1 MRRALTPYKSEAHDM
16 TSIPRKAQRRRWP
29 PTSYLTSIQAFIGAL
44 SLALGRLAK
53 LVHLT
58 TITRKHHHRQIQE
71 DL

>member
-1 MRRALTPYKSEAHDM
+1 
-16 TSIPRKAQRRRWP
+16 
-29 PTSYLTSIQAFIGAL
+29 LTSIQAFIGAL